1 MAVDPVIIG
10 SVAALAV
17 LVLFS
22 AMFSAT
28 ETAFT
33 SLNRIKLRKLAE
45 EGDRRAAKAN
55 SRGRWWGSSP
65 RTWCATAFP
74 CRRRGG
80 AFCRT

>member
-45 EGDRRAAKAN
+45 EGNRRAAKAN
-55 SRGRWWGSSP
+55 RLLDNYEKLLTTTWSATTWSTSP
-65 RTWCATAFP
+65 P
-74 CRRRGG
+74 RR
-80 AFCRT
+80 